1 MAYVDM
7 AGHAEIPLQVMLM
20 EMRHDITGSLSL
32 RILETSTEM
41 ESVENLERQVWPGS
55 ETDVIPSHLLL
66 AAVHGG
72 GLLIGAYDDAVDPTL
87 PVGFVFGFPGLYYTP
102 DGPRIKHCSHQLGV
116 LPAYRNSGIGFRLKR
131 AQWQMVR
138 HQGIDRITWTYDP
151 LISRN
156 AHLNISRLGTVCN
169 SYLRNF
175 YGEMRDGINQGLP
188 SDRFEVDWWVN
199 SSRVKRRLSKHSRR
213 PLQLSDFQKAEV
225 LIIEAL
231 SPLPEFSPAAN
242 ALILIEIPVDIL
254 DLKMREPS
262 KALEWRLYTRSVF
275 EDLFAHGYLVTDFVH
290 TTSETTPNSYYV
302 LSHGDATL

>member
-1 MAYVDM
+1 MY
-7 AGHAEIPLQVMLM
+7 
-20 EMRHDITGSLSL
+20 MRHTSKGSLSL
-32 RILETSTEM
+32 RILETPTEM
-41 ESVENLERQVWPGS
+41 EAVENLERLVWPGS

-66 AAVHGG
+66 AVVHGG
-72 GLLIGAYDDAVDPTL
+72 GLLIGAYDDAADPPF

-169 SYLRNF
+169 TYLRNF
-175 YGEMRDGINQGLP
+175 YGEMRDGMNQGLI

-199 SSRVKRRLSKHSRR
+199 SRRVERRLSKHSRR
-213 PLQLSDFQKAEV
+213 QLQLVDFQKAET
-225 LIIEAL
+225 LIIHAL
-231 SPLPEFSPAAN
+231 SPLPDYSPTAN
-242 ALILIEIPVDIL
+242 PLILVEIPVDIL
-254 DLKMREPS
+254 ELKIGDPAH
-262 KALEWRLYTRSVF
+262 ALEWRLYTRSVF
-275 EDLFAHGYLVTDFVH
+275 EDLFAQGYLITDFVH
-290 TTSETTPNSYYV
+290 TTSEDTPNSYYV
-302 LSHGDATL
+302 LSHGEATL